1 MSARHIIN
9 LGVGISALAG
19 CLGGCSAP
27 TTSPGLTVPEGRYA
41 DAFDAA
47 RDVLRDQRFELD
59 RVDARLGV
67 LTTRV
72 KPTDGMASP
81 WDTEQTTLRQEWEDF
96 ANQQGRRVR
105 IAFTPAG
112 GKPGDLISY
121 AGPVDIK
128 VSVALVRT
136 ERPGW
141 RPSTSSIR
149 SSSFAIDP
157 EQESQGL
164 TPSYE
169 VVAGEDDPL
178 ARRLA
183 AKIRERLGL
192 PRETQLGPV
201 RDTKASPEPKPEP
214 KRGQEGTRASSPAD
228 NR

>member
-1 MSARHIIN
+1 MSARRIIVN
-9 LGVGISALAG
+9 LGVAISALAV

-27 TTSPGLTVPEGRYA
+27 ATSPGLTVPEGRYA

-72 KPTDGMASP
+72 KPTDGLASP

-105 IAFTPAG
+105 VAFTPSGAQ
-112 GKPGDLISY
+112 PADLLSY
-121 AGPVDIK
+121 AGPVDVK
-128 VSVALVRT
+128 VSVAMVRT

-141 RPSTSSIR
+141 RPSTSSVR

-157 EQESQGL
+157 EIEAQGR

-169 VVAGEDDPL
+169 VVAGDDDAF

-183 AKIRERLGL
+183 AKIRERLGI
-192 PRETQLGPV
+192 PPETQPGPV
-201 RDTKASPEPKPEP
+201 RDTQPKPTARGA
-214 KRGQEGTRASSPAD
+214 KAGQEGTRASPPAD